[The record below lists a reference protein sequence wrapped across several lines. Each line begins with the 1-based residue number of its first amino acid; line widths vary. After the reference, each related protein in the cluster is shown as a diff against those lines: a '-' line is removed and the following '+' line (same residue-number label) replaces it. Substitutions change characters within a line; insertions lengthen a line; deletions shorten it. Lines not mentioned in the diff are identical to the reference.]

1 MDKFERIFSLIH
13 NEIKPNVDYVQ
24 FKKML
29 IVYSEKIMKSFLN
42 GKSMCICHIESLKN
56 GLRGTA
62 NYNKKTNTYRITIS
76 EAVVKSIYD
85 GTNPFNI
92 FVVFHEISH
101 VYDEFNIKNKNFK
114 DANIKRICIEYG
126 LIESLPVIGTMFYKR
141 NYETT
146 AIESHANLIGAQL
159 TRDFYKKCN
168 IDFSDIE
175 QKGLLFLEFSSLQRL
190 HNTDRDYSHLFDGYT
205 FNDYRLPLSQIVSEI
220 EKRYPNI
227 YEKLKEYVGEENLV
241 FDGDNETTEFEN
253 KLYDEYAIL
262 ELSDIIKN
270 PRFTRLVEEKSH
282 HRPKL

>member
-1 MDKFERIFSLIH
+1 MNEFERIFSLIH

-29 IVYSEKIMKSFLN
+29 IVYSEEIMKSFLN
-42 GKSMCICHIESLKN
+42 GKSMCICHIEPLKN

-62 NYNKKTNTYRITIS
+62 NFNEETNRYRITIS
-76 EAVVKSIYD
+76 EEVVKSIYD

-114 DANIKRICIEYG
+114 DANLKRICIEKG
-126 LIESLPVIGTMFYKR
+126 LMASLPVIGTMFYKN

-146 AIESHANLIGAQL
+146 AVESHANLIGAQL

-168 IDFSDIE
+168 IDFSDME
-175 QKGLLFLEFSSLQRL
+175 QKGLLFLEFFSLQRL

-262 ELSDIIKN
+262 ELSDIIRN
-270 PRFTRLVEEKSH
+270 PLFTSLVEEKSH

>member
-1 MDKFERIFSLIH
+1 MNEFERIFSLIH

-29 IVYSEKIMKSFLN
+29 IVYSEEIMKNFLK
-42 GKSMCICHIESLKN
+42 GESMCICHVEPLRKGLKGVESFN
-56 GLRGTA
+56 EE
-62 NYNKKTNTYRITIS
+62 TNTYRITIN
-76 EAVVKSIYD
+76 EEVVKSIYD

-114 DANIKRICIEYG
+114 DANLKRICIENG
-126 LIESLPVIGTMFYKR
+126 LIESFSNIGSMFYKN

-168 IDFSDIE
+168 IDFSDRE

-205 FNDYRLPLSQIVSEI
+205 FNDNRLPLNQIVSEI

-270 PRFTRLVEEKSH
+270 PLFTSLVEEKSH